1 MKQQV
6 WTPLLSQVVL
16 AIGELLEEREVRLAK
31 DMVLDGIGDT
41 ETSLWIFCWLLTWSN
56 LVQKFARLGLSQT
69 QIEKLVRGKQDQ
81 RGERADAESGDQ
93 EVEARGEKSVQVQTG
108 RKIRK
113 RNEENISYPI
123 YLQSSHI

>member
-1 MKQQV
+1 M
-6 WTPLLSQVVL
+6 

-108 RKIRK
+108 RKSRK